1 MRGPLTVY
9 MSFPLFL
16 GYKDRMTRFF
26 DEKGRAYAV
35 TVVKTNPHVITQVK
49 ASDSDGYTA
58 VQIGFDSIL
67 LEKLPKPEQGHLKN
81 SQPVRVLSE
90 VVLEPE
96 AVSGMSVGTQLNPLS
111 DLSVGTLLHVAGISK
126 SKGFQGGVKRHG
138 FKGDKRSH
146 GRKHS
151 ERKPGSIGGGGRAG
165 GRVAKGMRMAG
176 RMGGDRI
183 TVKNVSLIH
192 LDATANEL
200 YVTGALPGRRGTL
213 LELYAQK

>member
-1 MRGPLTVY
+1 

-26 DEKGRAYAV
+26 DEKGQAYAV
-35 TVVKTNPHVITQVK
+35 TVVKTGSNIITQVK
-49 ASDSDGYTA
+49 TTDTDGYTA
-58 VQIGFDSIL
+58 VQVGFDSVP
-67 LEKLPKPEQGHLKN
+67 ERKLSKAEIGHLKN
-81 SQPVRVLSE
+81 AQPVRILSE
-90 VVLEPE
+90 AVVPT
-96 AVSGMSVGTQLNPLS
+96 SDQYTVGSELNPFSDLQPGLQLN
-111 DLSVGTLLHVAGISK
+111 VAGISK
-126 SKGFQGGVKRHG
+126 AKGFQGGVKRHG

-183 TVKNVSLIH
+183 TVKNVAVIH
-192 LDATANEL
+192 IDASANEI

-213 LELYAQK
+213 LEIYPQN